1 MRAFLPSNFQLVLAK
16 WSPFL
21 RFISSVSLTR
31 LSIKVHFLDSFKF
44 YIPSFVF
51 VSISKSTFPS
61 QETARQAS
69 SPSNN
74 FQVQLASGRFLKL
87 S

>member
-1 MRAFLPSNFQLVLAK
+1 MRAFLPSNSQLVLVK

-21 RFISSVSLTR
+21 PYISSVSLTR
-31 LSIKVHFLDSFKF
+31 LSSKVHFLDSFK
-44 YIPSFVF
+44 FVF